1 MVQNQHK
8 LSSNKKSK
16 KQISKI
22 LEVHT
27 EIDTVVRGR
36 RKNFQFIASI
46 FEKIDETYQF
56 DIQTLKSKII
66 YNAIA

>member
-16 KQISKI
+16 KKNSKI